1 MAIGSISLAIVT
13 SSSVRVM
20 FDCESNKLVV
30 TVDVACTH
38 NLKLLR
44 KEWLSISMFGRKTT
58 KLGLHDVVLID
69 LIPVSGGG
77 NLNKQQAH

>member
-13 SSSVRVM
+13 SSIVRVM

-58 KLGLHDVVLID
+58 KLGLHVVLID